1 MVVIQLQQGIVIVHD
16 WSFLEITSTILVSN
30 VTLLSFFNSF
40 YETASK
46 HWRECLEYVFC
57 FSFLFEQNISG
68 CSFAV

>member
-16 WSFLEITSTILVSN
+16 WSFLEITSTVLVSN

-46 HWRECLEYVFC
+46 HWKE
-57 FSFLFEQNISG
+57 
-68 CSFAV
+68 